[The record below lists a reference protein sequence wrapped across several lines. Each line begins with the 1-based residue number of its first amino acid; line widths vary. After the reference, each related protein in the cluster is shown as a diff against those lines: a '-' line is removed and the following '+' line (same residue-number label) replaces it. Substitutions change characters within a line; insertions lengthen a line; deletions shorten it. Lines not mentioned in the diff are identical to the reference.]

1 MINVKMTIKLW
12 NGILLEYIFNFQKK
26 MMFKRFLHTFS
37 KSSSISTFSANKYM
51 KSVTE
56 TALLYRPE
64 NIINLDLE
72 QNIKDRVV
80 QAFFD
85 SSNFQIGVTEAQE
98 RLKDITSYST
108 PSHSYY
114 QINLPF

>member
-1 MINVKMTIKLW
+1 
-12 NGILLEYIFNFQKK
+12 
-26 MMFKRFLHTFS
+26 MFKRLFQPFTGVKNLNRFTAH
-37 KSSSISTFSANKYM
+37 KYM

-64 NIINLDLE
+64 KVVNLDLA

-85 SSNFQIGVTEAQE
+85 SSNFHIRVTEAE
-98 RLKDITSYST
+98 TRLADIST
-108 PSHSYY
+108 
-114 QINLPF
+114 

>member
-1 MINVKMTIKLW
+1 MI
-12 NGILLEYIFNFQKK
+12 
-26 MMFKRFLHTFS
+26 FKRLFQPFTAV
-37 KSSSISTFSANKYM
+37 KNISTFTAHKYM

-64 NIINLDLE
+64 KTINLDLA

-85 SSNFQIGVTEAQE
+85 SSNFHIRVTEA
-98 RLKDITSYST
+98 
-108 PSHSYY
+108 
-114 QINLPF
+114 